1 VARRG
6 RIIGGLAALGLV
18 AGGGYA
24 ATQLGY
30 GPLAVPD
37 DCRAVVGGHTVEI
50 DTEQAENAS
59 LIAAI
64 GTRRGFP
71 ARAVSIALATAYQ
84 ESKIRNITYGD
95 RDSLGLFQQRPSQ
108 GWGTEEEI
116 LDPRHAINA
125 FYDELQKVDGYESM
139 RITEAAQKVQRSG
152 HPEGYEKHA
161 DNARALASAL
171 TGHSGDGQFSCEVHH
186 DLDDEPDRLDDEGL
200 TGRAAAVRRDI
211 LATFGDL
218 PMGGFE
224 PKGVSTGHKDGSAH
238 YEGRAVDVF
247 FRPVNAESRRQGWA
261 LAYYLV
267 AQAERLGVETVIF
280 DDMIWTA
287 GHRSDSG
294 WRDYEEP
301 DRPGDKAVLRH
312 LDHVHVDVVD

>member
-1 VARRG
+1 MARRG
-6 RIIGGLAALGLV
+6 RIVGVIAALGLV

-24 ATQLGY
+24 ATQLGI
-30 GPLAVPD
+30 GPLATPE
-37 DCRAVVGGHTVEI
+37 CTAEVGGHTVEI

-64 GTRRGFP
+64 GVRRGFP

-108 GWGTEEEI
+108 GWGTEEQI
-116 LDPRHAINA
+116 MDPQHSTNA
-125 FYDELQKVDGYESM
+125 FYDGLQKVEGYEDM
-139 RITEAAQKVQRSG
+139 RITEAAQRVQRSG

-171 TGHSGDGQFSCEVHH
+171 TGHSGGGQFSCVVRH
-186 DLDDEPDRLDDEGL
+186 DLDDEPDRTDDEGL

-211 LATFGDL
+211 RDVFGEL
-218 PMGGFE
+218 PMGGFSPE
-224 PKGVSTGHKDGSAH
+224 GVRTGHKEGSAH
-238 YEGRAVDVF
+238 YSGRAVDVF
-247 FRPVNAESRRQGWA
+247 FRPVNDANKRRGWA

-267 AQAERLGVETVIF
+267 AHAERLGIETVIF

-287 GHRSDSG
+287 RRSSSG
-294 WRDYEEP
+294 WRDYDEP
-301 DRPGDKAVLRH
+301 DRPGDKAILQHR
-312 LDHVHVDVVD
+312 DHVHVDVAD